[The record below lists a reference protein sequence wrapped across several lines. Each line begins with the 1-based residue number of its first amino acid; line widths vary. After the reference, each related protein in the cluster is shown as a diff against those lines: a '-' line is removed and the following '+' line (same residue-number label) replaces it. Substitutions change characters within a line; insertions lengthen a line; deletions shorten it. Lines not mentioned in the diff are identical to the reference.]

1 MAWPDMCVCVQ
12 LGEDMFV
19 MQTLDSSMDI
29 HTPGRDSMELGSA
42 MGFTPNPRAG
52 LADIDFDAALT
63 L

>member
-1 MAWPDMCVCVQ
+1 MPALTGCAIVQ
-12 LGEDMFV
+12 LGEDLFV
-19 MQTLDSSMDI
+19 MHTLDSSMEI
-29 HTPGRDSMELGSA
+29 HTPGRDSVDLGSA

>member
-1 MAWPDMCVCVQ
+1 MTVQ
-12 LGEDMFV
+12 LGEDLFV
-19 MQTLDSSMDI
+19 MQTLDSSMEI